1 MPSLISILLPL
12 VIVLSIAATGIE
24 INKSMFSLSVC
35 FLLSKLLFHITFNLI
50 PFLELLA
57 SPSNQKRPLLHH
69 RMTKRELSKYFGA
82 TSLAEGLCLFLI
94 VLFLPF
100 LKTNKMFACC
110 VRCEISRVLQ
120 QQGTK
125 NSRSHWN
132 FVFLYLTV
140 TSL

>member
-57 SPSNQKRPLLHH
+57 SPSNQKVSVKNVYV
-69 RMTKRELSKYFGA
+69 T
-82 TSLAEGLCLFLI
+82 
-94 VLFLPF
+94 VL
-100 LKTNKMFACC
+100 
-110 VRCEISRVLQ
+110 
-120 QQGTK
+120 
-125 NSRSHWN
+125 
-132 FVFLYLTV
+132 
-140 TSL
+140 